1 MLPLKVVFLEVI
13 DIFVISPKLERKK
26 ESVNFKMST
35 KATFKIRHSP
45 FVRVSFLYIFGIDN
59 YIYCFVDNYIYF
71 KLNKALQQGT

>member
-13 DIFVISPKLERKK
+13 GIFVISPKLERKK
-26 ESVNFKMST
+26 VNFKVPT
-35 KATFKIRHSP
+35 KATFKMRHSP

-59 YIYCFVDNYIYF
+59 YIYCFVDNYIYL